1 MKFGTTFEMS
11 PARGHDAPMPRRRRA
26 IIPGVPHHVTQR
38 AAHGRYI
45 IESNDSKAILIDL
58 LAQWANRTGVLVGGF
73 VLMNNHFHMCLT
85 PPSEDA
91 LSLMIGR
98 ATAFLSRWINVG
110 LRDVG
115 PNWQGAFYAAP
126 MDDEHTIAALRYIER
141 NPVAAKLTSNPCDWR
156 WSSAAWHAGLGPKPA
171 IISTDYRLC
180 TEAKAWRDSLDVEQ
194 PELLRRKIHAA
205 TTNGDPLADD
215 QWIDRMEAVLG
226 RPLRRRPR
234 GRPPENG
241 PGGTGRI

>member
-1 MKFGTTFEMS
+1 MS

-45 IESNDSKAILIDL
+45 IESDDSKAILIDL

-115 PNWQGAFYAAP
+115 PNWQGRSTP
-126 MDDEHTIAALRYIER
+126 RQWMTNTPSPRSD
-141 NPVAAKLTSNPCDWR
+141 TSNAILSPQ
-156 WSSAAWHAGLGPKPA
+156 SSPVTPVTGVGQAPHGM
-171 IISTDYRLC
+171 
-180 TEAKAWRDSLDVEQ
+180 RDSVQ
-194 PELLRRKIHAA
+194 SPQSFRRTIDHA
-205 TTNGDPLADD
+205 P
-215 QWIDRMEAVLG
+215 
-226 RPLRRRPR
+226 RPKR
-234 GRPPENG
+234 
-241 PGGTGRI
+241 GGTALMSSNQNH